1 MQAVKALVARLKA
14 TPIGRAYVR
23 YSGANGGLLAG
34 GVSYFAFFSIF
45 PAISLG
51 FTIFGLVLRD
61 QPELLAR
68 IESGIEQQLPG
79 FVQSSSN
86 PDGLIP
92 LSIPSTGTLSL
103 TAAAGVAGLLW
114 AGLGW
119 LGALSTGIRAI
130 LGLAGEAG
138 NFVTS
143 NLRDLLVLITL
154 GLGIVVAAV
163 VNGVTSA
170 VALSV
175 ASWVGLQDQAWIITG
190 AGLLVSFASNCLL
203 VALMLRVLSAVEMP
217 WVALRNGALFGGV
230 AMTFLQTFGTRLV
243 ASTTSNK
250 LFASIALVVGLLAFL
265 NFISRAMLLAAAWAA
280 NDMDDLAA
288 ARRSISEGEQAK
300 LAEGP
305 PTREQA
311 AREATS
317 TSALAHDPAERLA
330 QGLPTFDRRAA
341 DRVSVL
347 SGAVLG
353 AGVAAVAGAGL
364 GAVRSV
370 RSLIGRRRTTG

>member
-1 MQAVKALVARLKA
+1 MDALKGRWTRFQQGSIWRAWTRYGGAR
-14 TPIGRAYVR
+14 G
-23 YSGANGGLLAG
+23 NLLAG
-34 GVSYFAFFSIF
+34 GVPYFAFFSLF
-45 PAISLG
+45 PAIALG

-61 QPELLAR
+61 QPDLLER
-68 IESGIEQQLPG
+68 IEEAIGRQLPG
-79 FVQSSSN
+79 FLQTADN

-92 LSIPSTGTLSL
+92 LTIPSGTTLSL
-103 TAAAGVAGLLW
+103 TALVGIAGLLW

-119 LGALSTGIRAI
+119 LGALRDGIRAI
-130 LGLAGEAG
+130 FGVDGAPG
-138 NFVTS
+138 NFVLAK
-143 NLRDLLVLITL
+143 LRDLLVLGTL
-154 GLGIVVAAV
+154 GVGIVLAAL
-163 VNGVTSA
+163 VNGITSA
-170 VALSV
+170 VAKQV
-175 ASWVGLQDQAWIITG
+175 AEWIGLGGQAWIVSSV
-190 AGLLVSFASNCLL
+190 GLLAAFLANSLL
-203 VALMLRVLSAVEMP
+203 VALMLRVLSGVDLP
-217 WVALRNGALFGGV
+217 WPGLRNGALFGGV
-230 AMTFLQTFGTRLV
+230 AMTFLQTFGTRLI
-243 ASTTSNK
+243 AGTTGNK

>member
-1 MQAVKALVARLKA
+1 
-14 TPIGRAYVR
+14 
-23 YSGANGGLLAG
+23 
-34 GVSYFAFFSIF
+34 
-45 PAISLG
+45 
-51 FTIFGLVLRD
+51 
-61 QPELLAR
+61 
-68 IESGIEQQLPG
+68 
-79 FVQSSSN
+79 
-86 PDGLIP
+86 
-92 LSIPSTGTLSL
+92 
-103 TAAAGVAGLLW
+103 
-114 AGLGW
+114 
-119 LGALSTGIRAI
+119 
-130 LGLAGEAG
+130 
-138 NFVTS
+138 
-143 NLRDLLVLITL
+143 
-154 GLGIVVAAV
+154 
-163 VNGVTSA
+163 
-170 VALSV
+170 
-175 ASWVGLQDQAWIITG
+175 
-190 AGLLVSFASNCLL
+190 
-203 VALMLRVLSAVEMP
+203 
-217 WVALRNGALFGGV
+217 
-230 AMTFLQTFGTRLV
+230 MTFLQTFGTRLV